1 MKEIHKEIIYFSL
14 TLLISIICSV
24 FLFGIDNIK
33 SGELVLNVHSTY
45 FVIKAIHFFIVFLP
59 LVFTITYMI
68 RILILKLKNLAA
80 NIIFLVSNGLLIF
93 YTLSLIINNSNSNS
107 NFKVN
112 SNLWILLLLLLIL
125 EILILIKTIRLN
137 KHSA

>member
-14 TLLISIICSV
+14 TLLISIICSM

-93 YTLSLIINNSNSNS
+93 YTLSLIINNSN
-107 NFKVN
+107 FKVN
-112 SNLWILLLLLLIL
+112 SNLWILLLFLLIL

>member
-1 MKEIHKEIIYFSL
+1 MKELHKEIMFFSL

-24 FLFGIDNIK
+24 LLFGMENIK

-45 FVIKAIHFFIVFLP
+45 FVIKVTHFFIVFLP
-59 LVFTITYMI
+59 LVFTITYII
-68 RILILKLKNLAA
+68 RILILKFKNLAA

-93 YTLSLIINNSNSNS
+93 FTVSLIINNSDSS
-107 NFKVN
+107 FKVN
-112 SNLWILLLLLLIL
+112 SSLWIILFFLLIL

-137 KHSA
+137 KHSL